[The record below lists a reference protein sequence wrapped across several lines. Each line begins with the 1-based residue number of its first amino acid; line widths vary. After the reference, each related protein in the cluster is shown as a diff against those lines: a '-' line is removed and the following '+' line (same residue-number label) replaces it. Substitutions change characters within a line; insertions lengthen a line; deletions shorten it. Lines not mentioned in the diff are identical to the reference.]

1 MLDVAIFSNVG
12 EQTLIVDLQIV
23 LKERNNYFSFKPS
36 RFPPNDM
43 ELQKKFQYRIQIKQL
58 KWSRTWMKRQTAKI
72 TKASSPKDSGFEAII
87 QKIFIKISSQIQIES
102 SALLFSVILQKNKI
116 ILFGWLHTSSCR
128 DNALPTEDFF
138 RPKKQFFFFFNFFCS
153 SSSSFDLC
161 GFAHN

>member
-1 MLDVAIFSNVG
+1 
-12 EQTLIVDLQIV
+12 
-23 LKERNNYFSFKPS
+23 
-36 RFPPNDM
+36 M

-72 TKASSPKDSGFEAII
+72 TKASSPKDTGFEAII

-102 SALLFSVILQKNKI
+102 SALLFAVISQKNKI

-138 RPKKQFFFFFNFFCS
+138 RPKKQFIFFSIFFVCHRQALTGVGLRTIKTIKMIDKILFDCS
-153 SSSSFDLC
+153 L
-161 GFAHN
+161 